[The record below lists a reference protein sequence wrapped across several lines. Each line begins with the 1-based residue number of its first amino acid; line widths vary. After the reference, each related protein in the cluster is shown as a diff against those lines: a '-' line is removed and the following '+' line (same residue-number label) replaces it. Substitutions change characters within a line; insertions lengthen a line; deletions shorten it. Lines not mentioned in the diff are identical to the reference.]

1 MKCNK
6 GVAMS
11 TNLTALREKLQEQG
25 IDVLRIIY
33 ADVLGITRSK
43 DILVSQLE
51 KIAGHGPAF
60 CQGIWVTTTQGGV
73 LDAEGIAG
81 DGLQDFITQ
90 LDPDTIHELPW
101 EPGVAYAIGDA
112 LNPDSSPN
120 MFSPRTVLRKVIAE
134 YEKLGLVP
142 VVGPELE
149 FYIADRV
156 EGGGFKRSLE
166 RAGRAYTTGS
176 LVDPKG
182 TFLHLMRMLD
192 QLNIGVFAGNHEFSP
207 AQYEINLWHSGAMD
221 AADRTFLFKTSI
233 KDIVNREGQ
242 HATFLGKPW
251 SDEGGSGFH
260 LHFSVTDKQGKN
272 LMHEGDELSEVAKQM
287 IAGLCENANAL
298 TAFTNPTVNAFK
310 RLGPDTLAPYRANWG
325 YDNRSTMVR
334 IPPERGSGTRLEVRV
349 GDGAA
354 NPYLVVAG
362 ILAAAL
368 DGIVRKLDV
377 SAPAEGM
384 AYDNEAAPVLPATF
398 TEALD
403 ALEANERMREHMSTG
418 LIAIFL
424 VMKRDEIERYEAAVP
439 DPSTRDVTDWE
450 IQEYFE
456 DY

>member
-1 MKCNK
+1 
-6 GVAMS
+6 MS

-60 CQGIWVTTTQGGV
+60 CQGIWVTTTQGDV

-120 MFSPRTVLRKVIAE
+120 MFSPRTVLRKVIAQ

-156 EGGGFKRSLE
+156 EGGGFKRSLV

-192 QLNIGVFAGNHEFSP
+192 QLNIGAFAGNHEFSP
-207 AQYEINLWHSGAMD
+207 AQYEINLWHSEAMD

-233 KDIVNREGQ
+233 KDVVNREGQ

-384 AYDNEAAPVLPATF
+384 AYDNEAAPTLPATF

-424 VMKRDEIERYEAAVP
+424 VMKRDEIARYEAAVS

>member
-1 MKCNK
+1 
-6 GVAMS
+6 
-11 TNLTALREKLQEQG
+11 
-25 IDVLRIIY
+25 
-33 ADVLGITRSK
+33 
-43 DILVSQLE
+43 
-51 KIAGHGPAF
+51 
-60 CQGIWVTTTQGGV
+60 
-73 LDAEGIAG
+73 
-81 DGLQDFITQ
+81 
-90 LDPDTIHELPW
+90 
-101 EPGVAYAIGDA
+101 
-112 LNPDSSPN
+112 

-149 FYIADRV
+149 FFIADRV
-156 EGGGFKRSLE
+156 EGGGFKRSLV

-192 QLNIGVFAGNHEFSP
+192 QLNIGAFAGNHEFSP
-207 AQYEINLWHSGAMD
+207 AQYEINLWHSEAMD

-260 LHFSVTDKQGKN
+260 LHLSVTDNKGKN
-272 LMHEGDELSEVAKQM
+272 LMHEGTELSEVAKQM

-368 DGIVRKLDV
+368 DGIVRKLEV
-377 SAPAEGM
+377 TAPAEGM
-384 AYDNEAAPVLPATF
+384 AYDNEAAPTLPATF

-403 ALEANERMREHMSTG
+403 ALEANDRMREHMSKG

-424 VMKRDEIERYEAAVP
+424 VMKRDEIRRYEAAVP

>member
-60 CQGIWVTTTQGGV
+60 CQGIWVTTTQGDV

-120 MFSPRTVLRKVIAE
+120 MFSPRTVLRKVIAQ

-368 DGIVRKLDV
+368 DGIVRKLEV
-377 SAPAEGM
+377 SEPAVGM

-424 VMKRDEIERYEAAVP
+424 VMKRDEIARYEAAVP

>member
-33 ADVLGITRSK
+33 SDVLGITRSK

-60 CQGIWVTTTQGGV
+60 CQGIWVTNTQGDV

-207 AQYEINLWHSGAMD
+207 AQYEINLWHSEAMD

-354 NPYLVVAG
+354 NPYLVIAG

-377 SAPAEGM
+377 PAPAVGM
-384 AYDNEAAPVLPATF
+384 AYDNEDAPTLPATF

-439 DPSTRDVTDWE
+439 DPATRDVTDWE

>member
-1 MKCNK
+1 
-6 GVAMS
+6 MS

-149 FYIADRV
+149 FYIADRI

-207 AQYEINLWHSGAMD
+207 AQYEINLWHSEAMD

-233 KDIVNREGQ
+233 KDVVNREGQ

-287 IAGLCENANAL
+287 IAGLCENAHAL

-368 DGIVRKLDV
+368 DGIVRKLEVPD
-377 SAPAEGM
+377 AAEGM

>member
-1 MKCNK
+1 
-6 GVAMS
+6 MS

-368 DGIVRKLDV
+368 DGIVRRLDV

>member
-1 MKCNK
+1 
-6 GVAMS
+6 MS
-11 TNLTALREKLQEQG
+11 TNLTAPREKLQEQG

-60 CQGIWVTTTQGGV
+60 CQGIWVTTTQGDV

-101 EPGVAYAIGDA
+101 EPGVAYAVGDA
-112 LNPDSSPN
+112 LNPDMSPN
-120 MFSPRTVLRKVIAE
+120 LFSPRTVLRKVIAQ

-156 EGGGFKRSLE
+156 EGGGFKRSLV

-192 QLNIGVFAGNHEFSP
+192 QLNIGAFAGNHEFSP
-207 AQYEINLWHSGAMD
+207 AQYEINLWHSEAMD

-260 LHFSVTDKQGKN
+260 LHLSVTDKQGKN
-272 LMHEGDELSEVAKQM
+272 LMHEGAELSEVAKQM

-354 NPYLVVAG
+354 NPYLVIAG

-368 DGIVRKLDV
+368 DGIVRKLEV
-377 SAPAEGM
+377 TEPAEGM
-384 AYDNEAAPVLPATF
+384 AYDNEAAPTLPATF

-424 VMKRDEIERYEAAVP
+424 VMKRDEIQRYEAAVP